1 MGPVVPALAAIGGGS
16 AAVGAGVALTA
27 VGTAASIY
35 QGQRQA
41 SSQRRAQRA
50 QDRLMRA
57 RQVREN
63 QQAIRAR
70 RAAAAQVASR
80 SEAMGV
86 AGSSGEAGAISSIGA
101 QTGAN
106 IGFAGMQRG
115 IGSQISSFNQAAA
128 TAAGRAQ
135 LGQTVAG
142 IGGELMGPEGL
153 AGVFEQAGSKSP
165 ERWIGEFG
173 GTWTS
178 KGGYTR

>member
-1 MGPVVPALAAIGGGS
+1 MSGVVA
-16 AAVGAGVALTA
+16 AAVAVT
-27 VGTAASIY
+27 VGTAYSINR
-35 QGQRQA
+35 QRA
-41 SSQRRAQRA
+41 AHKEQRRANQA
-50 QDRLMRA
+50 QERLQQA

-63 QQAIRAR
+63 QQSVRAR
-70 RAAAAQVASR
+70 RAAAAQVMAR

-135 LGQTVAG
+135 LGSTIAG
-142 IGGELMGPEGL
+142 IGTQMMGPDGMANVWES
-153 AGVFEQAGSKSP
+153 AFQKM
-165 ERWIGEFG
+165 G
-173 GTWTS
+173 G
-178 KGGYTR
+178 

>member
-1 MGPVVPALAAIGGGS
+1 MGEPATTGLIIAGIGTGASVV
-16 AAVGAGVALTA
+16 
-27 VGTAASIY
+27 
-35 QGQRQA
+35 QGQQA
-41 SSQRRAQRA
+41 SRAQRRSSRA
-50 QDRLMRA
+50 QERLQQA

-63 QQAIRAR
+63 QQAVRQR
-70 RAAAAQVASR
+70 RAAAAQVMAR

-135 LGQTVAG
+135 LGSTIAG
-142 IGGELMGPEGL
+142 IGTQMMGPDGMSN
-153 AGVFEQAGSKSP
+153 VW
-165 ERWIGEFG
+165 ERAFQRGD
-173 GTWTS
+173 
-178 KGGYTR
+178 